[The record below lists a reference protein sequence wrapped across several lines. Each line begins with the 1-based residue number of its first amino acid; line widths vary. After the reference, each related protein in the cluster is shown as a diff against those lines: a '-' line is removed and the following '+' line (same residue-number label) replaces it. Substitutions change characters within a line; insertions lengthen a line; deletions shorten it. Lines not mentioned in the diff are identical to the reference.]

1 MSRSVRCQAVVGSLR
16 VMPKI
21 LLGHRHP
28 PGPVPLCLLRSDMG
42 TSRSKAAVAPRCGRI
57 TATAQGRA
65 ASVANRS
72 ESG

>member
-16 VMPKI
+16 VIAENPAWAQSSA
-21 LLGHRHP
+21 R
-28 PGPVPLCLLRSDMG
+28 PVPLCLLRSDMG